1 MREETTDVL
10 VIGAGLSG
18 LRAAREASLHGE
30 VMMISRGLPALESAS
45 LTPRP
50 SQYELS
56 RTLDVPVTNKE
67 REAFVEET
75 AEVGLGEEDPNVV
88 RVIANQAQKE
98 FDRLVSLGVRF
109 EEVEGQPVRVRGCFS
124 RRKRCYVIYDL
135 RELGRLMYQELKNA
149 RVRMVPGMQA
159 VALHVGQGRFAAASA
174 FDRDGEPVLIR
185 AKACILAAGG
195 GAGAYLN
202 TFVPDTAVGAS
213 IALGA
218 SAGARLSGV
227 AYVQLMLGT
236 LERDLHPIRLRF
248 VGEPRLLDHKGEN
261 VLAKRYRDP
270 AEVEKLFQLRGDHYP
285 FTTHDGSGGID
296 IEVAR
301 AADRGGCTLR
311 TPNHQTPIAVY
322 AHATNGGVR
331 VDARG
336 MSSVPGLFAC
346 GEGAAGMHGAS
357 RLGGELLD
365 SCLVFGTRAGHF
377 AGGFSKEVAGPA
389 EADVPPFDPV
399 KPDGLQRGE
408 IQNYDKML
416 RELVTTKAGII
427 RRLDDLKNAV
437 GVAVLAQEV
446 LAKRGCASRDLVH
459 AWAQTRT
466 LATFAEQL
474 FRAAS
479 ALEATHGPHYVES

>member
-1 MREETTDVL
+1 MREETTDIL
-10 VIGAGLSG
+10 VIGAGLAG

-30 VMMISRGLPALESAS
+30 VMMISRGLPALDSAS

-56 RTLDVPVTNKE
+56 RTLDVPLTNKE
-67 REAFVEET
+67 RDAFVEET
-75 AEVGLGEEDPNVV
+75 AEIGLGEEDPNVV
-88 RVIANQAQKE
+88 RVLANQAQRE

-109 EEVEGQPVRVRGCFS
+109 EMVEGRPVRVRGCFS
-124 RRKRCYVIYDL
+124 RRKRCFVIYDL
-135 RELGRLMYQELKNA
+135 RELGRLMHQELKTA
-149 RVRMVPGMQA
+149 RVRIISGMQA
-159 VALHVGQGRFAAASA
+159 VALHVGEGRFAAASA
-174 FDRDGEPVLIR
+174 FDRDGEPLLIR

-202 TFVPDTAVGAS
+202 TFVPGTAVGAS
-213 IALGA
+213 VALGA
-218 SAGARLSGV
+218 SAGARLSGM

-248 VGEPRLLDHKGEN
+248 AGEPQLLDRNGEN
-261 VLAKRYRDP
+261 VLAKRYKDP
-270 AEVEKLFQLRGDHYP
+270 AQIEKLFQMRGEHYP
-285 FTTHDGSGGID
+285 FTSHDGSGGID

-301 AADRGGCTLR
+301 AADRGGCLLR

-331 VDARG
+331 VDVRG

-357 RLGGELLD
+357 RLGGQLLG

-377 AGGFSKEVAGPA
+377 AGAFSKELSAPA
-389 EADVPPFDPV
+389 RAEVPALDPV
-399 KPDGLQRGE
+399 KPDGLQEGE
-408 IQNYDKML
+408 IANYDRML
-416 RELVTTKAGII
+416 RELVTAKAGIL
-427 RRLDDLKNAV
+427 RRVEDLKNAV
-437 GVAVLAQEV
+437 GVAELAQQV
-446 LAKRGCASRDLVH
+446 LAKRGCAARSLVH
-459 AWAQTRT
+459 AWAQTRI
-466 LATFAEQL
+466 LGAFAERL

-479 ALEATHGPHYVES
+479 ALETPRGPHYVEP

>member
-1 MREETTDVL
+1 VRTESTDIL

-18 LRAAREASLHGE
+18 LRASREASLHGE
-30 VMMISRGLPALESAS
+30 VMMISRGLPALECAS

-50 SQYELS
+50 SQYEMS
-56 RTLDVPVTNKE
+56 RTLDVPVTGKE
-67 REAFVEET
+67 RDAFVEET
-75 AEVGLGEEDPNVV
+75 AEIGLGEEDPSVV
-88 RVIANQAQKE
+88 RVIANQAKKE
-98 FDRLVSLGVRF
+98 FERLESLGVRF
-109 EEVEGQPVRVRGCFS
+109 ETVEEQPVRVRGCFS
-124 RRKRCYVIYDL
+124 RRKRCYVIHDL
-135 RELGRLMYQELKNA
+135 RELGRLLYQELKTA
-149 RVRMVPGMQA
+149 RVRMIPGMQA
-159 VALHVGQGRFAAASA
+159 VALHVGEGRFAAASA
-174 FDRDGEPVLIR
+174 FDREGEPVLIR

-218 SAGARLSGV
+218 SAGAKLTGL

-248 VGEPRLLDHKGEN
+248 VGEPQLLDRNGQN
-261 VLAKRYRDP
+261 VLARRFQDP
-270 AEVEKLFQLRGDHYP
+270 AEVEKLFQLRGEHYP

-311 TPNHQTPIAVY
+311 TPNHQTPMAVY

-331 VDARG
+331 VDVRG
-336 MSSVPGLFAC
+336 MSSVTGLFAC

-377 AGGFSKEVAGPA
+377 AGAFSKEVAAPA
-389 EADVPPFDPV
+389 EAEVAPFDPV
-399 KPDGLQRGE
+399 RPDGLQEGE
-408 IQNYDKML
+408 IGNYDKML
-416 RELVTTKAGII
+416 RELVTAKAGII
-427 RRLDDLKNAV
+427 RRVDDLRNAI
-437 GVAVLAQEV
+437 GVAELAQQV
-446 LAKRGCASRDLVH
+446 LAKRGCASRALVH
-459 AWAQTRT
+459 SWAQTRT
-466 LATFAEQL
+466 LGSFAEQL
-474 FRAAS
+474 FRAA
-479 ALEATHGPHYVES
+479 ARLGKTHGPHYLEA